1 MPAIESI
8 WRRERVPP
16 LSLAGFKDHK
26 ERTLLFACS
35 RGDWCDIARGA
46 AILAVNSRR
55 GYGFP
60 AIGSMTIELKV
71 RPRRRGRRQARRRHW
86 VLRGLALRQQR
97 GRS

>member
-55 GYGFP
+55 GNGFP

-71 RPRRRGRRQARRRHW
+71 RRLRRGRRKARLKQC
-86 VLRGLALRQQR
+86 VLRAFALGEQR
-97 GRS
+97 YRL